1 MPFSFCFKSVN
12 REIVTSKKPIKQST
26 SYLMKLPSRSKTLL
40 LIFLLTLIASARSFA
55 DITLPKLISSG
66 MVLQRDSPI
75 KIWGWAYPS
84 ETIQVIFLEE
94 THQTIADKNGNWS
107 LKLKPLPFGG
117 PFNMLLKGQNEIVLE
132 DILIGDVWLA
142 SGQSN
147 MEINMQRVSPLYEE
161 DIKSA
166 DFPFIRYFEVPKRYD
181 FKTENVDLPS
191 GKWQTINQS
200 NILSISAISFFFARA
215 IHEKQ
220 GVPIGIINSALGGSP
235 VEAWI
240 SEESIKQFPDYY
252 DEVQRF
258 KNDDLIEEI
267 ERKDAAIA
275 SDWYRRLNQN
285 DKGYQDRLP
294 WYAPETD
301 SDQWKEI
308 ENPSLWKG
316 SELEGVNG
324 VVWFRRDVELPANWS
339 GKAAKLNLGTLVDA
353 DSVFVNGKFVGSTG
367 YQYPPR
373 RYSVP
378 EGVLKTGQNTI
389 VVRLISNI
397 GEGGFVPDKPYELV
411 LESEKIPLEGKWKF
425 QVGSVM
431 EALPPQTFIRWKPVG
446 LFNAMIAPLKHFT
459 KKGVIWYQGESNA
472 DRPEDYAKLFQ
483 TMINDWRN
491 NFGQGDLPFLYVQLP
506 NFMKAT
512 ANIENSN
519 WAKLREAQLQ
529 ALALPNT
536 GMAVAIDLGEWND
549 IHPLNKKDVAER
561 LALLARFNVYGES
574 DLTASGPMY
583 KSHVIENNKV
593 ILSFEHIGE
602 GLVAK
607 NGKSLKHFAIAGD
620 DMEFLW
626 AEAKIERNQV
636 VVWHEN
642 ITNPKAVKYAW
653 SDNPE
658 GANLFNKSGLP
669 ASPFRTSEELFH

>member
-459 KKGVIWYQGESNA
+459 KKRSNLVP
-472 DRPEDYAKLFQ
+472 RGIQ
-483 TMINDWRN
+483 CRSTRR
-491 NFGQGDLPFLYVQLP
+491 
-506 NFMKAT
+506 
-512 ANIENSN
+512 
-519 WAKLREAQLQ
+519 LR
-529 ALALPNT
+529 
-536 GMAVAIDLGEWND
+536 
-549 IHPLNKKDVAER
+549 
-561 LALLARFNVYGES
+561 
-574 DLTASGPMY
+574 
-583 KSHVIENNKV
+583 
-593 ILSFEHIGE
+593 
-602 GLVAK
+602 
-607 NGKSLKHFAIAGD
+607 
-620 DMEFLW
+620 
-626 AEAKIERNQV
+626 QV
-636 VVWHEN
+636 VSNH
-642 ITNPKAVKYAW
+642 
-653 SDNPE
+653 DQ
-658 GANLFNKSGLP
+658 
-669 ASPFRTSEELFH
+669 